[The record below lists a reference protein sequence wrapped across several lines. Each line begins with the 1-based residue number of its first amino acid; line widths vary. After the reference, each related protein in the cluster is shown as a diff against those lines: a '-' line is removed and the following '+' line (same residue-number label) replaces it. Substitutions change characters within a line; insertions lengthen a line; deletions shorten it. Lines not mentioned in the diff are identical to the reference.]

1 MSDQHAPE
9 QRSTPGSPALILND
23 AGGPPEQRRDQT
35 LNELELRQWAE
46 TYAAQVDADDDQ
58 SSTTFVLFR
67 LGPERFAIALGDL
80 DEVACV
86 ETGIALA
93 NVDPVVL
100 GLANLRG
107 ELLPLLD
114 TAALLGTHT
123 DYRLGGDNRTLV
135 IRDQHGRRSG
145 LPVDRVD
152 AVEHLDAGIF
162 QLRSAGIVNAPVR
175 RAGIAEHGGSA
186 LSLLDV
192 SGLRRGDMDH
202 F

>member
-1 MSDQHAPE
+1 MADQQTATRP
-9 QRSTPGSPALILND
+9 PPALTKTSENPAPSVND
-23 AGGPPEQRRDQT
+23 LGEPLGAQALSRRAAIY
-35 LNELELRQWAE
+35 AE
-46 TYAAQVDADDDQ
+46 RVDADGDLNI
-58 SSTTFVLFR
+58 STYVLFR
-67 LGPERFAIALGDL
+67 LGDEHFAVALDDL
-80 DEVACV
+80 DEVACI
-86 ETGIALA
+86 ENGIALA

-114 TAALLGTHT
+114 TAALLGTRA
-123 DYRLGGDNRTLV
+123 DYLIGGNNRTLIV
-135 IRDQHGRRSG
+135 RDRQGRRSG

-152 AVEHLDAGIF
+152 AVEALDPGIF
-162 QLRSAGIVNAPVR
+162 QLRCAAAADAPVR
-175 RAGIAEHGGSA
+175 RAGIAEHAGTV